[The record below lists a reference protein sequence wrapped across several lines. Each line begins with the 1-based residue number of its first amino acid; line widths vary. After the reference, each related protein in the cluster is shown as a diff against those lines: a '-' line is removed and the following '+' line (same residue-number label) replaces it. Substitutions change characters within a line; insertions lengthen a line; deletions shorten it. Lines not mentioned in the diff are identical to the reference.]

1 MGKKDTVTKE
11 YMSENEIFADAF
23 NYFLYDGRQKILGEQ
38 LKELDPTEMSIILE
52 NDAGETVQ
60 KFRDVLRQCIVKEDG
75 KATYLLLG
83 LENQS
88 DLHYAMPVRNMIY
101 DALNYGRQVQQIAAR
116 HRKKKDVKGAAFLSG
131 MKKTD
136 KLKPVVT
143 LTLFWRA
150 DKWDAPRSLHE
161 MLDAEEHILKF
172 VEDYKLNLIVPSDIK
187 DFDKF
192 RTELGVAL
200 EFISISKNA
209 DALEGLSSNE
219 KFASVSNKTV
229 NLLNVCTGSE
239 FPLGEKGGSVN
250 MCEGLIELAEK
261 NKAEGK
267 AAGIIEGK
275 VMAYFESS
283 MKPDMIAQKLNIPLE
298 EVDRILEENGM
309 IIK

>member
-131 MKKTD
+131 MKKAD

-172 VEDYKLNLIVPSDIK
+172 VEDYKLNLINFFFMTFPAPIFAAYKRRIFFAKIVRIPRRFYSKRQIYSPFTIK
-187 DFDKF
+187 M
-192 RTELGVAL
+192 RMRW
-200 EFISISKNA
+200 
-209 DALEGLSSNE
+209 
-219 KFASVSNKTV
+219 
-229 NLLNVCTGSE
+229 
-239 FPLGEKGGSVN
+239 KG
-250 MCEGLIELAEK
+250 
-261 NKAEGK
+261 
-267 AAGIIEGK
+267 
-275 VMAYFESS
+275 
-283 MKPDMIAQKLNIPLE
+283 
-298 EVDRILEENGM
+298 
-309 IIK
+309 